1 MERRRLSIFLII
13 LGLLAL
19 PALAQQNTMPEL
31 GKSGMLIPW
40 SDFKLLLEDL
50 KIQPT
55 PTPSPQP
62 PVDQAFT
69 TCRIRAEVDPKAEK
83 MQLEMSYGV
92 DILRSDRWVEIH
104 VAPAGLALDSVQMD
118 GSPARLYLRNGYSCT
133 AVKGLGRHQ
142 FVLRTVVGI
151 SQSQGRWSV
160 DLSYPTA
167 PAASLDLR
175 IPMPDLVFELSP
187 GISLKTERKPGTT
200 RLQAALGG
208 QGRSRISW
216 FKKIEEDQRE
226 TTLIAESTTAL
237 EIGEG
242 SFRGTTKVNYRI
254 HGRGAR
260 HFEIEIPE
268 KLSILDISGQGLKT
282 WKAGVAKD
290 GRIPVAID
298 LDFMARTNWNFQMSF
313 EGLLSDDSADF
324 EIPDILVRGARREK
338 GFIAV
343 TAASNV
349 EITPQGAVK
358 NLALVDPS
366 EMPPS
371 LEATAGSEVLYVFK
385 YLRHPIEGQL
395 EVLKHRDLEVK
406 RTIVERARL
415 LSFVNAQG
423 RRLHSATYT
432 VRNNRKQFLS
442 VKLPRGAKLWG
453 AFRENQPIKASRRE
467 DGAILVPMKKTS
479 LSRQGQLT
487 PFDIRLV
494 YAERGVLRSGPGRLS
509 FEAPSIDVDIL
520 DLDWELFLP
529 QDHRYL
535 GFGGNLEKR
544 PQPQPQP
551 TRNSAAP
558 MVRTVPIPDPSP
570 IIGSRKE
577 KTYTLKEDTIHSQV
591 AQQNIWNTTVSGAEA
606 RGMLP
611 VDIKIPREGERLAF
625 GGKLLAP
632 EDRADI
638 SFFYLPVD
646 WRLPHP
652 GAGMLWAL
660 AFLLSLALGL
670 CLILSRPLLWSL
682 GAAILLILLFFLASA
697 HHPAYFFG
705 IISGAL
711 LSLVIRWMRSR
722 ENTAG
727 EGF

>member
-1 MERRRLSIFLII
+1 MERRRLSILLII

-40 SDFKLLLEDL
+40 SDFKVLLEDL
-50 KIQPT
+50 RIQPT
-55 PTPSPQP
+55 PTPEPQP

-69 TCRIRAEVDPKAEK
+69 TCRIRAEVDPKAEN

-104 VAPAGLALDSVQMD
+104 VAPADLALDSVQMD

-187 GISLKTERKPGTT
+187 GIALKSERKPGIT

-242 SFRGTTKVNYRI
+242 SFRGTTQVNYRI

-282 WKAGVAKD
+282 WKAGAAEN
-290 GRIPVAID
+290 GRVPIAID
-298 LDFMARTNWNFQMSF
+298 LDFMARTSWNFQMSF
-313 EGLLSDDSADF
+313 EGLLSGDSADF

-349 EITPQGAVK
+349 EITPRGAVK

-415 LSFVNAQG
+415 LSFVNARG

-479 LSRQGQLT
+479 LSRQGPLT

-535 GFGGNLEKR
+535 GFGGILDQLPPKNIHSPNNEIV
-544 PQPQPQP
+544 
-551 TRNSAAP
+551 TEAP
-558 MVRTVPIPDPSP
+558 MPIEEAK
-570 IIGSRKE
+570 GNLKE
-577 KTYTLKEDTIHSQV
+577 KAGYRQSQLLQSQV
-591 AQQNIWNTTVSGAEA
+591 AIQNIWNTTVSGAEA

-670 CLILSRPLLWSL
+670 CLILRRPLLWSL
-682 GAAILLILLFFLASA
+682 SAAILLILLFFLASA